1 MFLIKQA
8 IEKGL
13 REFDFLRGVEP
24 YKFHWTKS
32 ARKYMNVIIVKKGL
46 CSGLRLNIIRAFL
59 RFHEIKQYSLKEIYY
74 IYLMQRR
81 EAKQRKEMGVGT
93 LV

>member
-1 MFLIKQA
+1 M
-8 IEKGL
+8 G
-13 REFDFLRGVEP
+13 
-24 YKFHWTKS
+24 
-32 ARKYMNVIIVKKGL
+32 KKGL
-46 CSGLRLNIIRAFL
+46 CSGLRLKLIRALL

-74 IYLMQRR
+74 IYLMKRR